1 MRRFSIFAALIIS
14 LMCGCSEQQ
23 QTIETTRYEAGVS
36 RDLATKRKATIEELQ
51 YGIDIDLVENRG
63 EVNISLKLK
72 QKEDIVVDFRATEN
86 ILDVKLN
93 GKEVKHEIYNEHIVI
108 ASSEVEA
115 GKNTISIA
123 FNVDNQSLN
132 RNDEFLYTLLV
143 PDRARTLFPC
153 FDQPDMKASYTL
165 SLTIP
170 ETWVAVSNTIIS
182 SEEQDPATAT
192 KRVTFAPTEP
202 LSTYLFSFVAGKLSK
217 STYDDGTH
225 TFNAY
230 YRETEPKRLAQLET
244 IFSEVKSSLEWLEDY
259 TGIAYPFAKYDIIIL
274 PGFQY
279 GGMEHT
285 GATLYNDRQMF
296 LSENPTLDER
306 LRRTQLIAHETAHMW
321 FGDYVT
327 MCWFDDVWTKE
338 VFANYFAARMA
349 EPLYTNIN
357 HPLNRLKT
365 YTTSALREDRT
376 LGSTSIRQDLDN
388 MQNAGLIYGQI
399 IYNKAPIVM
408 DKLVE
413 LMGEEAF
420 KSGIRDYLKTYAY
433 GNATWPEL
441 IAILD
446 KYTEEDLATFSDVW
460 VHQKGMPHI
469 AVEIGAE
476 DIIFTQSDPYNRGTL
491 WTQSFSSR
499 VIYADGREE
508 VIDITMREGEHRV
521 AKGGDIVAL
530 LPNSCGRGYGLFIPD
545 AKSREWI
552 TSNFATLR
560 DDLLRE
566 SLLITLHECYQHN
579 IIAAEEWQL
588 FILRNIGKEP
598 NYLIA
603 STMND
608 YLAGVMIEV
617 GKQDA
622 ESHLWSII
630 CKLNNPSLNR
640 RLTMTLAHVMTSKRS
655 IEQLYALWKSM
666 SNSNLDEQDY
676 TTLAYEL
683 ALRLPQQ
690 AEYILATQRQRIS
703 NPDRIAQFDYISRAV
718 TADRAERDTLFEW
731 LLSDAKNRRPEPWAA
746 TMLSYLCHH
755 TRQAESFDYIYKGLD
770 ALREIQRTGDIFFPS
785 NWLKA
790 LLGGHHSDR
799 AKQEVERFLKNN
811 PDYPQ
816 LLKNKILQ
824 NTPQL

>member
-1 MRRFSIFAALIIS
+1 MNRFSLFATLI
-14 LMCGCSEQQ
+14 LMLLTSCAEQN
-23 QTIETTRYEAGVS
+23 TRYDAGVS
-36 RDLATKRKATIEELQ
+36 REVAEWRKATIENLK
-51 YGIDIDLVENRG
+51 YNIDIDLVENVGR
-63 EVNISLKLK
+63 VDIIFSLKH
-72 QKEDIVVDFRATEN
+72 KEDIVIDFRATEN
-86 ILDVKLN
+86 ILNVKLN
-93 GKEVKHEIYNEHIVI
+93 DGEAKHKIFNEHIVI
-108 ASSEVEA
+108 AGGEVEA
-115 GKNTISIA
+115 GSNIVTID
-123 FNVDNQSLN
+123 FKVDNQSLN

-165 SLTIP
+165 ALTIP
-170 ETWVAVSNTIIS
+170 EEWVAVSNTSIY
-182 SEEQDPATAT
+182 SEEIDHTTAT
-192 KRVTFAPTEP
+192 KRVSFAPTEP
-202 LSTYLFSFVAGKLSK
+202 LSTYLFSFVAGKLYK

-225 TFNAY
+225 TFTAY
-230 YRETEPKRLAQLET
+230 YRETEPKRLAQLDT
-244 IFSEVKSSLEWLEDY
+244 IFAEVKSSLEWLEEY
-259 TGIAYPFAKYDIIIL
+259 TGINYPFAKYDIIIL

-349 EPLYTNIN
+349 EPLYTDIN
-357 HPLNRLKT
+357 HRLNRLKT

-376 LGSTSIRQDLDN
+376 LGSNAIRRELDN

-420 KSGIRDYLKTYAY
+420 QKGIREYLYTYAY

-446 KYTEEDLATFSDVW
+446 RYTDEDLATFSDVW

-469 AVEIGAE
+469 SVEISDN

-491 WTQSFSSR
+491 WTQSFSSL
-499 VIYADGREE
+499 VLYADGSREI
-508 VIDITMREGEHRV
+508 IDITMRDSEHRV
-521 AKGGDIVAL
+521 TTKGNIVAL

-545 AKSREWI
+545 AASRKWI
-552 TSNFATLR
+552 MANISTLE
-560 DDLLRE
+560 DALLRE
-566 SLLITLHECYQHN
+566 SLIITLHECYQHD
-579 IIAAEEWQL
+579 IITADEWL
-588 FILRNIGKEP
+588 RFILEHIAVEP

-603 STMND
+603 STLND
-608 YLAGVMIEV
+608 YLAGAMIEV
-617 GKQDA
+617 GNHEA
-622 ESHLWSII
+622 ENYLWRII
-630 CKLNNPSLNR
+630 CTIDNPSLSR
-640 RLTMTLAHVMTSKRS
+640 RLTMTLAHAAVSHRS
-655 IEQLYALWKSM
+655 VERLYSLWESR
-666 SNSNLDEQDY
+666 SNPQLDEQDY

-683 ALRLPQQ
+683 ALRLPKQMDN
-690 AEYILATQRQRIS
+690 ILTTQRSRIT
-703 NPDRIAQFDYISRAV
+703 NPDRIAQFDYISRAMV
-718 TADRAERDTLFEW
+718 TDIEQREALFVW
-731 LLSDAKNRRPEPWAA
+731 LLSDAKHRRPEPWAA

-755 TRQAESFDYIYKGLD
+755 TRQTESIAYIERGLD
-770 ALREIQRTGDIFFPS
+770 ALKEIQRTGDIFFPS

-790 LLGGHHSDR
+790 LLGGHHTNE
-799 AKQEVERFLKNN
+799 AKQEVERFLNAN

-816 LLKNKILQ
+816 LLKSKILQ
-824 NTPQL
+824 NTPR

>member
-1 MRRFSIFAALIIS
+1 MKRFSIFATLI
-14 LMCGCSEQQ
+14 LMLLTSCTEQS
-23 QTIETTRYEAGVS
+23 TRYDAGIS
-36 RDLATKRKATIEELQ
+36 RDLATWRKATIEGLK
-51 YGIDIDLVENRG
+51 YNIDINLVENIGR
-63 EVNISLKLK
+63 VDISLALT
-72 QKEDIVVDFRATEN
+72 QSEEIVVDFRATEN
-86 ILDVKLN
+86 ILNVKLN
-93 GKEVKHEIYNEHIVI
+93 GSDVKHRIFNEHIII
-108 ASSEVEA
+108 AENEVKA
-115 GKNTISIA
+115 GDNIVSIV

-132 RNDEFLYTLLV
+132 RNKEFLYTLLV

-170 ETWVAVSNTIIS
+170 EEWVAVSNTTIN
-182 SEEQDPATAT
+182 SEEVNSATAT
-192 KRVTFAPTEP
+192 KRVSFAPTEP
-202 LSTYLFSFVAGKLSK
+202 LSTYLFSFVAGKLYK

-230 YRETEPKRLAQLET
+230 YRETDPKRLAQLDT

-259 TGIAYPFAKYDIIIL
+259 TGITYPFAKYDIIIL

-296 LSENPTLDER
+296 LSDNPTLDER

-338 VFANYFAARMA
+338 IFANYFAARMA
-349 EPLYTNIN
+349 EPLYSDIN
-357 HPLNRLKT
+357 HRLNRLKT

-376 LGSTSIRQDLDN
+376 LGSNSIRQELDN
-388 MQNAGLIYGQI
+388 MHNAGLIYGQI

-420 KSGIRDYLKTYAY
+420 QSGIREYLRTYAY

-446 KYTEEDLATFSDVW
+446 KYTDEDLATFSDVW
-460 VHQKGMPHI
+460 VHQKGIPHI
-469 AVEIGAE
+469 AVEVGDRE
-476 DIIFTQSDPYNRGTL
+476 IIFSQSDPYNRGTL

-508 VIDITMREGEHRV
+508 IIDLVMRDSEHSVV
-521 AKGGDIVAL
+521 ANGDIVAI

-545 AKSREWI
+545 SNSREWI
-552 TSNFATLR
+552 MANIATLD

-566 SLLITLHECYQHN
+566 SLIITLHECYQHD
-579 IIAAEEWQL
+579 IITAEEWQL
-588 FILRNIGKEP
+588 FILRNIGIEP

-630 CKLNNPSLNR
+630 CKLNNPSLSR

-655 IEQLYALWKSM
+655 IEQLYALWESM

-683 ALRLPQQ
+683 ALRLPAQ
-690 AEYILATQRQRIS
+690 AENIITTQRSRIT
-703 NPDRIAQFDYISRAV
+703 NPDRIAQFDYISRAT
-718 TADRAERDTLFEW
+718 TADATEREALFAW

-746 TMLSYLCHH
+746 TMLGYLCHH
-755 TRQAESFDYIYKGLD
+755 TRQAESFGYIYKGLE
-770 ALREIQRTGDIFFPS
+770 ALKEIQRTGDIFFPT

-790 LLGGHHSDR
+790 LLGGHHSDE
-799 AKQEVERFLKNN
+799 AKQEVGRFLENN
-811 PDYPQ
+811 PNYPQ

>member
-1 MRRFSIFAALIIS
+1 MKRFSIIAILIATMVCACTKENVTRYDTGISRELATWRKAIIS
-14 LMCGCSEQQ
+14 
-23 QTIETTRYEAGVS
+23 
-36 RDLATKRKATIEELQ
+36 DLK
-51 YGIDIDLVENRG
+51 YNIDIDLVENIGR
-63 EVNISLKLK
+63 VDISLSLE
-72 QKEDIVVDFRATEN
+72 QSEEIVVDFRATEN
-86 ILDVKLN
+86 ILDIKLN
-93 GKEVKHEIYNEHIVI
+93 DSDVKHKIFNEHIVI
-108 ASSEVEA
+108 DKSEVKA
-115 GKNTISIA
+115 GNNIVSIA
-123 FNVDNQSLN
+123 FKVDNQSLN

-170 ETWVAVSNTIIS
+170 EEWVAVSNTTVS
-182 SEEQDPATAT
+182 SETIDHKTST
-192 KRVTFAPTEP
+192 KRVCFAPTEP
-202 LSTYLFSFVAGKLSK
+202 LSTYLFSFVAGKLYK

-225 TFNAY
+225 TFTAY
-230 YRETEPKRLAQLET
+230 YRETEPKRLAQLDT
-244 IFSEVKSSLEWLEDY
+244 IFAEVKSSLEWLEEY
-259 TGIAYPFAKYDIIIL
+259 TGIPYPFAKYDIIIL

-296 LSENPTLDER
+296 LSDNPTLDER

-349 EPLYTNIN
+349 EPLYTDIN
-357 HPLNRLKT
+357 HRLNRLKT

-376 LGSTSIRQDLDN
+376 LGSTSIRQGLDN

-413 LMGEEAF
+413 LMGEESF
-420 KSGIRDYLKTYAY
+420 QSGIREYLHTYAY

-446 KYTEEDLATFSDVW
+446 RYTEEDLATFSDVW

-469 AVEIGAE
+469 AIEIGSDE
-476 DIIFTQSDPYNRGTL
+476 IIFRQSDPYNRGTL
-491 WTQSFSSR
+491 WTQNFSSR
-499 VIYADGREE
+499 VVYSNGREE
-508 VIDITMREGEHRV
+508 IINITMREGEHRI
-521 AKGGDIVAL
+521 ATNGDIVAV

-545 AKSREWI
+545 GSSREWI
-552 TSNFATLR
+552 MKNINIL
-560 DDLLRE
+560 DDELLRE
-566 SLLITLHECYQHN
+566 SLIITLHECYQHD
-579 IIAAEEWQL
+579 IITANEWL
-588 FILRNIGKEP
+588 GFILRHIAVEP

-603 STMND
+603 STLND
-608 YLAGVMIEV
+608 YLAGAMIEV
-617 GKQDA
+617 GNYEA
-622 ESHLWSII
+622 ENRLWNII
-630 CKLNNPSLNR
+630 CTHSNPSLCR
-640 RLTMTLAHVMTSKRS
+640 RLIMTLAHAATSPKS
-655 IEQLYALWKSM
+655 IERLYKLWEQR
-666 SNSNLDEQDY
+666 SNTQLDEQDY

-683 ALRLPQQ
+683 ALRLPKQ
-690 AEYILATQRQRIS
+690 AEHILATQRQRIT
-703 NPDRIAQFDYISRAV
+703 NPDRIAQFDYISRA
-718 TADRAERDTLFEW
+718 TTDDISKRAELFEW
-731 LLSDAKNRRPEPWAA
+731 LLSDPKNRRPEPWAA

-755 TRQAESFDYIYKGLD
+755 TRQAESLSYIYPALD
-770 ALREIQRTGDIFFPS
+770 ALKEIQRTGDIFFPS

-790 LLGGHHSDR
+790 LLGGHHNE
-799 AKQEVERFLKNN
+799 AAQQEVERFLNDN
-811 PDYPQ
+811 DNYPI

-824 NTPQL
+824 NTK

>member
-1 MRRFSIFAALIIS
+1 MKRFSILATLLLI
-14 LMCGCSEQQ
+14 LMSGCTEQSA
-23 QTIETTRYEAGVS
+23 RYDAGVS
-36 RDLATKRKATIEELQ
+36 RDLATWRKATIEGLK
-51 YGIDIDLVENRG
+51 YSIDIDLVKNIG
-63 EVNISLKLK
+63 KVDISLWLK
-72 QKEDIVVDFRATEN
+72 QSEEIVVDFRATEN

-93 GKEVKHEIYNEHIVI
+93 GGEVKHRIFNEHIVI
-108 ASSEVEA
+108 ENSEVDA
-115 GKNTISIA
+115 GDNVVTIA

-132 RNDEFLYTLLV
+132 RNEEFLYTLLV

-153 FDQPDMKASYTL
+153 FDQPDMKANYTL

-170 ETWVAVSNTIIS
+170 EEWVAVSNTTIS
-182 SEEQDPATAT
+182 SEEIDPATAT
-192 KRVTFAPTEP
+192 KRIAFAPTEP
-202 LSTYLFSFVAGKLSK
+202 LSTYLFSFVAGKLYK

-230 YRETEPKRLAQLET
+230 YRETEPKRLEQMET
-244 IFSEVKSSLEWLEDY
+244 IFAEVKSSLEWLEEY
-259 TGIAYPFAKYDIIIL
+259 TGIPYPFAKYDIIIL

-296 LSENPTLDER
+296 LSDSPTLDEQ

-349 EPLYTNIN
+349 EPLYGDIN
-357 HPLNRLKT
+357 HRLNRLKT

-376 LGSTSIRQDLDN
+376 LGSNAIRQELDN
-388 MQNAGLIYGQI
+388 MHNAGLIYGQI

-420 KSGIRDYLKTYAY
+420 KSGIREYLHTYAY

-446 KYTEEDLATFSDVW
+446 RYTEEDLATFSDVW

-469 AVEIGAE
+469 AIEVGEGE
-476 DIIFTQSDPYNRGTL
+476 IIFSQSDPYNRGTL

-508 VIDITMREGEHRV
+508 IIDITMREAKQRV
-521 AKGGDIVAL
+521 AVNGSVVAL

-545 AKSREWI
+545 SKSREWI
-552 TSNFATLR
+552 ISNIATLE

-566 SLLITLHECYQHN
+566 SLVITLHECYQHD
-579 IIAAEEWQL
+579 IISAEQWL
-588 FILRNIGKEP
+588 DFILSHISVEP

-608 YLAGVMIEV
+608 YLAGAMIEA
-617 GKQDA
+617 GNTEA
-622 ESHLWSII
+622 ESRLWDII
-630 CKLNNPSLNR
+630 CTHDNPSLCR
-640 RLTMTLAHVMTSKRS
+640 RLTMTLAHAMVSECS
-655 IEQLYALWKSM
+655 IERLYTLWEGKSNPQLS
-666 SNSNLDEQDY
+666 EQDY

-683 ALRLPQQ
+683 ALRLPNK
-690 AEYILATQRQRIS
+690 AEHILTTERIRIT
-703 NPDRIAQFDYISRAV
+703 NPDRIAQFDYISRAT
-718 TADRAERDTLFEW
+718 TANIEEREALFAW

-746 TMLSYLCHH
+746 SMLGYLCHY
-755 TRQAESFDYIYKGLD
+755 TRQTESFDYIYRGLD
-770 ALREIQRTGDIFFPS
+770 NLTTIQRTGDIFFPS

-790 LLGGHHSDR
+790 LLGGHSSEA
-799 AKQEVERFLKNN
+799 AKQEVERFLNDN
-811 PDYPQ
+811 PDYPA

-824 NTPQL
+824 NIPR

>member
-1 MRRFSIFAALIIS
+1 MKRFSIFVILLTIIMS
-14 LMCGCSEQQ
+14 ACSEQS
-23 QTIETTRYEAGVS
+23 TRYEAGVS
-36 RDLATKRKATIEELQ
+36 HDLAMWRKATIEELK
-51 YGIDIDLVENRG
+51 YNIDINIVENVG
-63 EVNISLKLK
+63 SVDISFSLK
-72 QKEDIVVDFRATEN
+72 QSEEIVVDFRATEN

-93 GKEVKHEIYNEHIVI
+93 GGEVKHKIFNEHIVI
-108 ASSEVEA
+108 SKSEVKA
-115 GKNTISIA
+115 GENIVSVT

-170 ETWVAVSNTIIS
+170 EEWVAVSNTLIS
-182 SEEQDPATAT
+182 SEERDAETAT
-192 KRVTFAPTEP
+192 KRVCFAPTEP
-202 LSTYLFSFVAGKLSK
+202 LSTYLFSFVAGKLHK
-217 STYDDGTH
+217 STYNDGTH

-230 YRETEPKRLAQLET
+230 YRETDPKRLAQLET
-244 IFSEVKSSLEWLEDY
+244 IFAEVKSSLEWLEEY
-259 TGIAYPFAKYDIIIL
+259 TGIPYPFAKYDIIIL

-296 LSENPTLDER
+296 LSDSPTLDER

-349 EPLYTNIN
+349 EPLYTDIN
-357 HPLNRLKT
+357 HRLNRLKT

-376 LGSTSIRQDLDN
+376 LGSNSIRQELNN
-388 MQNAGLIYGQI
+388 MHNAGLIYGQI

-413 LMGEEAF
+413 LMGEEQF
-420 KSGIRDYLKTYAY
+420 QSGIREYLHTYAY

-446 KYTEEDLATFSDVW
+446 KYTDEDLASFSDVW
-460 VHQKGMPHI
+460 VHQKGLPHI
-469 AVEIGAE
+469 SVEIE
-476 DIIFTQSDPYNRGTL
+476 DREIVFKQSDPLNRGTL

-499 VIYADGREE
+499 VIYDDGREE
-508 VIDITMREGEHRV
+508 IIDITMRDSEHRV
-521 AKGGDIVAL
+521 AIDGDIATV

-545 AKSREWI
+545 AASREWI
-552 TSNFATLR
+552 MANISTL
-560 DDLLRE
+560 DDALLRE
-566 SLLITLHECYQHN
+566 SLVITLHECYQHD
-579 IIAAEEWQL
+579 IITANEWLQ
-588 FILRNIGKEP
+588 FILDHIAIEP

-603 STMND
+603 STLND
-608 YLAGVMIEV
+608 YLASAMIEV
-617 GKQDA
+617 GDPEA
-622 ESHLWSII
+622 ESRLWDII
-630 CKLNNPSLNR
+630 CENSTPSLCR
-640 RLTMTLAHVMTSKRS
+640 RLTMTLAHATTSS
-655 IEQLYALWKSM
+655 NIIERLYTLWESKS
-666 SNSNLDEQDY
+666 NPQLDEQEY

-683 ALRLPQQ
+683 ALRLPEQR
-690 AEYILATQRQRIS
+690 EYILDTQRGRII
-703 NPDRIAQFDYISRAV
+703 NPDRIAQFDYISRA
-718 TADRAERDTLFEW
+718 TIDDISKRAELFEW
-731 LLSDAKNRRPEPWAA
+731 LLSEPSHRRPEPWAA
-746 TMLSYLCHH
+746 TMLGYLCHH
-755 TRQAESFDYIYKGLD
+755 TRQAESLNYIYIGLD

-790 LLGGHHSDR
+790 LLSGHHSQEAAD
-799 AKQEVERFLKNN
+799 EVERFLNDN
-811 PDYPQ
+811 PDYPA

-824 NTPQL
+824 NIPR

>member
-1 MRRFSIFAALIIS
+1 MKRFSIFATLI
-14 LMCGCSEQQ
+14 LMLLTSCTEQS
-23 QTIETTRYEAGVS
+23 TRYDAGIS
-36 RDLATKRKATIEELQ
+36 RDLATWRKATIEGLK
-51 YGIDIDLVENRG
+51 YNIDIDLVNNIG
-63 EVNISLKLK
+63 SVDISLSLT
-72 QKEDIVVDFRATEN
+72 QSEEIVVDFRATEN

-93 GKEVKHEIYNEHIVI
+93 GSDVKHRIFNEHIII
-108 ASSEVEA
+108 AENEVKA
-115 GKNTISIA
+115 GDNVVSIA
-123 FNVDNQSLN
+123 FKVDNQSLN
-132 RNDEFLYTLLV
+132 RNEEFLYTLLV

-170 ETWVAVSNTIIS
+170 EEWVAVSNTTIS
-182 SEEQDPATAT
+182 SEEVNSATAT
-192 KRVTFAPTEP
+192 KRVSFAPTEP
-202 LSTYLFSFVAGKLSK
+202 LSTYLFSFVAGKLYK

-230 YRETEPKRLAQLET
+230 YRETDPKRLAQLDT

-259 TGIAYPFAKYDIIIL
+259 TGITYPFAKYDIIIL

-296 LSENPTLDER
+296 LSDNPTLDER

-349 EPLYTNIN
+349 EPLYSDIN
-357 HPLNRLKT
+357 HRLNRLKT

-376 LGSTSIRQDLDN
+376 LGSNSIRQELDN
-388 MQNAGLIYGQI
+388 MHNAGLIYGQI

-420 KSGIRDYLKTYAY
+420 QSGIRDYLHTYAY

-446 KYTEEDLATFSDVW
+446 RYTEEDLATFSDVW

-469 AVEIGAE
+469 AVEVSDSE
-476 DIIFTQSDPYNRGTL
+476 IIFSQSDPYNRGTL

-499 VIYADGREE
+499 VIYADGKVE
-508 VIDITMREGEHRV
+508 VIDITMRESEHIV
-521 AKGGDIVAL
+521 TYSGKIVAI

-545 AKSREWI
+545 SNSREWI
-552 TSNFATLR
+552 MANIATLD

-566 SLLITLHECYQHN
+566 SLIITLHECYQHD
-579 IIAAEEWQL
+579 IISAEQWLQ
-588 FILRNIGKEP
+588 FILNHVAVEP

-630 CKLNNPSLNR
+630 CKLNNPSLSR
-640 RLTMTLAHVMTSKRS
+640 RLTMTLAHVMTSNHS
-655 IEQLYALWKSM
+655 IERLYTLWESQ
-666 SNSNLDEQDY
+666 SNPQLDEQEY

-683 ALRLPQQ
+683 ALRLPKQRDH
-690 AEYILATQRQRIS
+690 ILTTQRSRIT
-703 NPDRIAQFDYISRAV
+703 NPDRIAQFDYISRAT
-718 TADRAERDTLFEW
+718 TADAAEREALFAW

-746 TMLSYLCHH
+746 TMLGYLCHH
-755 TRQAESFDYIYKGLD
+755 TRQAESFGYIYKGLE
-770 ALREIQRTGDIFFPS
+770 ALKEIQRTGDIFFPS

-790 LLGGHHSDR
+790 LLGGHHSDE
-799 AKQEVERFLKNN
+799 AKQEVERFLENN
-811 PDYPQ
+811 PDYPD

-824 NTPQL
+824 NTK

>member
-1 MRRFSIFAALIIS
+1 MKRFSILATLLLI
-14 LMCGCSEQQ
+14 LMSGCTEQSA
-23 QTIETTRYEAGVS
+23 RYDAGIS
-36 RDLATKRKATIEELQ
+36 RDLATWRKATIEGLK
-51 YGIDIDLVENRG
+51 YNIDIDLVENVG
-63 EVNISLKLK
+63 SVDIAFELK
-72 QKEDIVVDFRATEN
+72 QSEEIVVDFRATEN

-93 GKEVKHEIYNEHIVI
+93 GDAIKHKIFNEHIVI
-108 ASSEVEA
+108 GKSEAKA
-115 GKNTISIA
+115 GDNVVTIA
-123 FNVDNQSLN
+123 FKVDNQSLN
-132 RNDEFLYTLLV
+132 RNEEFLYTLLV

-170 ETWVAVSNTIIS
+170 EEWVAVSNTTIS
-182 SEEQDPATAT
+182 SEEVDPATAT
-192 KRVTFAPTEP
+192 KHVVFAPTEP

-230 YRETEPKRLAQLET
+230 YRETEPKRLAQLES
-244 IFSEVKSSLEWLEDY
+244 IFAEVKSSLEWLEDY
-259 TGIAYPFAKYDIIIL
+259 TDIPYPFAKYDIIIL

-296 LSENPTLDER
+296 LSDSPTLDER

-349 EPLYTNIN
+349 EPLYTDIN
-357 HPLNRLKT
+357 HRLNLLKT
-365 YTTSALREDRT
+365 YTTAALREDRT
-376 LGSTSIRQDLDN
+376 LGSNSIRQELDN
-388 MQNAGLIYGQI
+388 MHNAGLIYGQI

-413 LMGEEAF
+413 LMGEEQF
-420 KSGIRDYLKTYAY
+420 QSGIREYLHTYAY

-469 AVEIGAE
+469 AIEVGEGE
-476 DIIFTQSDPYNRGTL
+476 IIFSQSDPYNRGTL
-491 WTQSFSSR
+491 WTQSFNTR

-508 VIDITMREGEHRV
+508 IINLTMRDSEHR
-521 AKGGDIVAL
+521 KTYDGDIIAI

-552 TSNFATLR
+552 MANFASLE
-560 DDLLRE
+560 DALLRE
-566 SLLITLHECYQHN
+566 SLVITLHECYEHD
-579 IIAAEEWQL
+579 IISADDWL
-588 FILRNIGKEP
+588 SFVLRTIATEP

-603 STMND
+603 STLND
-608 YLAGVMIEV
+608 YLADVMIEV
-617 GKQDA
+617 GNPEA
-622 ESHLWSII
+622 ENHLWDII
-630 CKLNNPSLNR
+630 CTHDNPSLCR
-640 RLTMTLAHVMTSKRS
+640 RLTMTLAHAMIS
-655 IEQLYALWKSM
+655 EQSYERLYTLWEGKS
-666 SNSNLDEQDY
+666 NPQLDEQDY

-683 ALRLPQQ
+683 ALRLPAH
-690 AEYILATQRQRIS
+690 AEYILATQRGRIT
-703 NPDRIAQFDYISRAV
+703 NPDRIAQFDYISRAT
-718 TADRAERDTLFEW
+718 TANIEEREALFAW

-746 TMLSYLCHH
+746 SMLGYLCHH
-755 TRQAESFDYIYKGLD
+755 TRQTQSLTYIYE
-770 ALREIQRTGDIFFPS
+770 ALENLKEIQRTGDIFFPS

-790 LLGGHHSDR
+790 LLSGHSSEA
-799 AKQEVERFLKNN
+799 AKQEVERFLEDN
-811 PDYPQ
+811 PHYPA

>member
-1 MRRFSIFAALIIS
+1 MKRFSIFATLI
-14 LMCGCSEQQ
+14 LMLLTSCTEQS
-23 QTIETTRYEAGVS
+23 TRYDAGIS
-36 RDLATKRKATIEELQ
+36 RDLATWRKATIEGLK
-51 YGIDIDLVENRG
+51 YNIDIDLVENIGR
-63 EVNISLKLK
+63 VDISLSLT
-72 QKEDIVVDFRATEN
+72 QSEEIVVDFRATEN

-93 GKEVKHEIYNEHIVI
+93 GSDVKHRIFNEHIII
-108 ASSEVEA
+108 AENEVKA
-115 GKNTISIA
+115 GDNIVSIV

-132 RNDEFLYTLLV
+132 RNEEFLYTLLV

-170 ETWVAVSNTIIS
+170 EEWVAVSNTTIS
-182 SEEQDPATAT
+182 SEEVNSATAT
-192 KRVTFAPTEP
+192 KRVSFAPTEP
-202 LSTYLFSFVAGKLSK
+202 LSTYLFSFVAGKLYK

-230 YRETEPKRLAQLET
+230 YRETDPKRLAQLDT

-296 LSENPTLDER
+296 LSDNPTLDER

-338 VFANYFAARMA
+338 IFANYFAARMA
-349 EPLYTNIN
+349 EPLYSDIN
-357 HPLNRLKT
+357 HRLNRLKT

-376 LGSTSIRQDLDN
+376 LGSNSIRQELDN
-388 MQNAGLIYGQI
+388 MHNAGLIYGQI

-420 KSGIRDYLKTYAY
+420 QSGIRDYLHTYAY

-446 KYTEEDLATFSDVW
+446 RYTEEDLATFSDVW

-469 AVEIGAE
+469 AVKVGDRE
-476 DIIFTQSDPYNRGTL
+476 IIFSQSDPYNRGTL

-508 VIDITMREGEHRV
+508 VIDLVMRDSEHRV
-521 AKGGDIVAL
+521 VANGDIVAI

-545 AKSREWI
+545 SKSREWI
-552 TSNFATLR
+552 MANIATLD

-566 SLLITLHECYQHN
+566 SLIITLHECYQHD
-579 IIAAEEWQL
+579 IITAEEWQL

-655 IEQLYALWKSM
+655 IEQLYALWESM

-683 ALRLPQQ
+683 ALRLPAQ
-690 AEYILATQRQRIS
+690 AENIITTQRNRITH
-703 NPDRIAQFDYISRAV
+703 PDRIAQFDYISRAT
-718 TADRAERDTLFEW
+718 TADAAEREALFAW

-746 TMLSYLCHH
+746 TMLGYLCHH

-770 ALREIQRTGDIFFPS
+770 ALREIQRTGDIFFPT

-790 LLGGHHSDR
+790 LLGGHHSDE
-799 AKQEVERFLKNN
+799 AKQEVERFLENN
-811 PDYPQ
+811 PNYPQ

>member
-1 MRRFSIFAALIIS
+1 MKNFSILAALIMT
-14 LMCGCSEQQ
+14 LMCGCTEQSK
-23 QTIETTRYEAGVS
+23 RYEAGVS
-36 RDLATKRKATIEELQ
+36 RDLAEWRKASIEGLQ
-51 YGIDIDLVENRG
+51 YGIDIDLVENVG
-63 EVNISLKLK
+63 KVDISLLLK
-72 QKEDIVVDFRATEN
+72 QKGDIVVDFRATEN
-86 ILDVKLN
+86 ILGVELN
-93 GKEVKHEIYNEHIVI
+93 GKAVEHEIYNEHIVI
-108 ASSEVEA
+108 GSSAVES
-115 GKNTISIA
+115 GENIISID
-123 FNVDNQSLN
+123 FKVDNQSLN

-170 ETWVAVSNTIIS
+170 EEWMAVSNSIITC
-182 SEEQDPATAT
+182 EEHDPARAT
-192 KRVTFAPTEP
+192 KRVSFAPTEP

-230 YRETEPKRLAQLET
+230 YRETDPSRLAQLET
-244 IFSEVKSSLEWLEDY
+244 IFSEVKSSLEWLEEY

-296 LSENPTLDER
+296 LSNNPTLDER

-327 MCWFDDVWTKE
+327 MCWFNDVWTKE

-349 EPLYTNIN
+349 EPLYTDIN
-357 HPLNRLKT
+357 HRLNRLKT
-365 YTTSALREDRT
+365 YTTSALGEDRT
-376 LGSTSIRQDLDN
+376 LGSTSIRQELDN
-388 MQNAGLIYGQI
+388 MQNAGLIYGKI

-420 KSGIRDYLKTYAY
+420 QSGIREYLNTYAY

-469 AVEIGAE
+469 AVELDTE

-508 VIDITMREGEHRV
+508 TLDLTMRDAEHRV

-545 AKSREWI
+545 AGSREWI
-552 TSNFATLR
+552 MKNFASLK
-560 DDLLRE
+560 DELLRE
-566 SLLITLHECYQHN
+566 SLLITLHECYQHD
-579 IIAAEEWQL
+579 IIKADEWLL
-588 FILRNIGKEP
+588 FIQRNIGAEP

-608 YLAGVMIEV
+608 YLSGAMIEV
-617 GKQDA
+617 GNADA
-622 ESHLWSII
+622 ENRLWGTI
-630 CKLNNPSLNR
+630 CANNNPSLCR
-640 RLTMTLAHVMTSKRS
+640 RLTMTLAHAMTSKQSLERIYTLWESRS
-655 IEQLYALWKSM
+655 NPQ
-666 SNSNLDEQDY
+666 LDEQEY

-683 ALRLPQQ
+683 ALRIPAR
-690 AEYILATQRQRIS
+690 AEQILATQRERIS
-703 NPDRIAQFDYISRAV
+703 NPDRLAQFDYISRAV
-718 TADRAERDTLFEW
+718 VEDKAERDALFEW
-731 LLSDAKNRRPEPWAA
+731 LLSEPKNRRPEPWAA
-746 TMLSYLCHH
+746 TTLGYLCHH
-755 TRQAESFDYIYKGLD
+755 TRQAESFDYIYKGLE

-785 NWLKA
+785 NWLRA
-790 LLGGHHSDR
+790 LLGSHHSTE
-799 AKQEVERFLKNN
+799 AKQEVERFLENN
-811 PDYPQ
+811 PNYPQ

-824 NTPQL
+824 NTPR

>member
-1 MRRFSIFAALIIS
+1 MKRFSIFAALIMT
-14 LMCGCSEQQ
+14 LMCACSEQSA
-23 QTIETTRYEAGVS
+23 RYESGVS
-36 RDLATKRKATIEELQ
+36 RDLAEWRKASIEGLQ

-63 EVNISLKLK
+63 KVDISLNLK
-72 QKEDIVVDFRATEN
+72 QKGDIVVDFRATEN
-86 ILDVKLN
+86 ILDVELN
-93 GKEVKHEIYNEHIVI
+93 GKAVEHEIYNEHIVI
-108 ASSEVEA
+108 ASSDVEA
-115 GKNTISIA
+115 TENIVSIT
-123 FNVDNQSLN
+123 FSVDNQSLN
-132 RNDEFLYTLLV
+132 RNEEFLYTLLV

-170 ETWVAVSNTIIS
+170 EEWVAVSNTTIR
-182 SEEQDPATAT
+182 SEERDPVTAT
-192 KRVTFAPTEP
+192 KRVSFAPTEP

-244 IFSEVKSSLEWLEDY
+244 IFAEVKSSLEWLEDY

-349 EPLYTNIN
+349 EPLYTDIN
-357 HPLNRLKT
+357 HRLNRLKT

-376 LGSTSIRQDLDN
+376 LGSTSIRQELDN
-388 MQNAGLIYGQI
+388 MHNAGLIYGQI

-413 LMGEEAF
+413 LMGEEQF
-420 KSGIRDYLKTYAY
+420 QCGIREYLTTYAY

-469 AVEIGAE
+469 AIEIGTE
-476 DIIFTQSDPYNRGTL
+476 EIIFTQNDPYERGTL

-499 VIYADGREE
+499 VIYADGREKI
-508 VIDITMREGEHRV
+508 IDLTMRDSKHRV

-545 AKSREWI
+545 TKSREWI
-552 TSNFATLR
+552 MKNFASLE
-560 DDLLRE
+560 DALLRE
-566 SLLITLHECYQHN
+566 SLAITLHECYQHD
-579 IIAAEEWQL
+579 IITAEEWL
-588 FILRNIGKEP
+588 DFILHNIAIEP

-603 STMND
+603 STLND
-608 YLAGVMIEV
+608 YLAGAMIEV
-617 GKQDA
+617 GKADA
-622 ESHLWSII
+622 ENHLWRVI
-630 CKLNNPSLNR
+630 CTHNNTSLVR
-640 RLTMTLAHVMTSKRS
+640 RLTITLAHAMTATQS
-655 IEQLYALWKSM
+655 IERIYELWESRYNKQ
-666 SNSNLDEQDY
+666 LDEQEY

-683 ALRLPQQ
+683 ALRLPAQ
-690 AEYILATQRQRIS
+690 AERILATQRQRIS

-718 TADRAERDTLFEW
+718 AADRTERNALFEW
-731 LLSDAKNRRPEPWAA
+731 LLGDAKNRRPEPWAA
-746 TMLSYLCHH
+746 TTLGYLCHH
-755 TRQAESFDYIYKGLD
+755 TRQEDSFDYIYKGLE
-770 ALREIQRTGDIFFPS
+770 ALKEIQRTGDIFFPS

-790 LLGGHHSDR
+790 LLGGHHSNE
-799 AKQEVERFLKNN
+799 AKQEVERFLENN

-824 NTPQL
+824 NTK

>member
-1 MRRFSIFAALIIS
+1 MKRFSIFATLI
-14 LMCGCSEQQ
+14 LMLLTSCTEQS
-23 QTIETTRYEAGVS
+23 TRYDAGIS
-36 RDLATKRKATIEELQ
+36 RDLATWRKATIEGLK
-51 YGIDIDLVENRG
+51 YNIDIDLVNNIG
-63 EVNISLKLK
+63 SVDISLSLT
-72 QKEDIVVDFRATEN
+72 QSEEVVVDFRATEN

-93 GKEVKHEIYNEHIVI
+93 GSDVKHRIFNEHIII
-108 ASSEVEA
+108 AENEVKA
-115 GKNTISIA
+115 GDNVVSIA
-123 FNVDNQSLN
+123 FKVDNQSLN
-132 RNDEFLYTLLV
+132 RNEEFLYTLLV

-153 FDQPDMKASYTL
+153 FDQPDMKANYTL

-170 ETWVAVSNTIIS
+170 EEWVAVSNTTIN
-182 SEEQDPATAT
+182 SEEVNSATAT
-192 KRVTFAPTEP
+192 KRVSFAPTEP
-202 LSTYLFSFVAGKLSK
+202 LSTYLFSFVAGKLYK

-230 YRETEPKRLAQLET
+230 YRETDPKRLAQLDT

-296 LSENPTLDER
+296 LSDTPTLDER

-338 VFANYFAARMA
+338 IFANYFAARMA
-349 EPLYTNIN
+349 EPLYSDIN
-357 HPLNRLKT
+357 HRLNRLKT

-376 LGSTSIRQDLDN
+376 LGSNSIRQELDN
-388 MQNAGLIYGQI
+388 MHNAGLIYGQI

-413 LMGEEAF
+413 LMGEEQF
-420 KSGIRDYLKTYAY
+420 QCGIREYLNTYAY

-446 KYTEEDLATFSDVW
+446 RYTEEDLATFSDVW

-469 AVEIGAE
+469 AVEVGDRE
-476 DIIFTQSDPYNRGTL
+476 IIFSQSDPYNRGTL

-508 VIDITMREGEHRV
+508 VIDLVMRDSEHRV
-521 AKGGDIVAL
+521 VAKGDIVAI

-545 AKSREWI
+545 SQSREWI
-552 TSNFATLR
+552 MVNIATLD

-566 SLLITLHECYQHN
+566 SLIITLHECYQHD
-579 IIAAEEWQL
+579 IITAEEWQL
-588 FILRNIGKEP
+588 FILHNIGKEP

-603 STMND
+603 STLND
-608 YLAGVMIEV
+608 YLAGAMIEV
-617 GKQDA
+617 GNHEA
-622 ESHLWSII
+622 ENRLWKII
-630 CKLNNPSLNR
+630 CTHDNPSLSR
-640 RLTMTLAHVMTSKRS
+640 RLTMTLAHVMTSNHS
-655 IEQLYALWKSM
+655 IEQLYALWESM

-683 ALRLPQQ
+683 ALRLPAQ
-690 AEYILATQRQRIS
+690 AENIITTQRSRIT
-703 NPDRIAQFDYISRAV
+703 NPDRIAQFDYISRAT
-718 TADRAERDTLFEW
+718 TADIAERKALFEW

-746 TMLSYLCHH
+746 TMLGYLCHH
-755 TRQAESFDYIYKGLD
+755 TRQAESFGYIYKGLE
-770 ALREIQRTGDIFFPS
+770 ALKEIQRTGDIFFPS

-790 LLGGHHSDR
+790 LLGGHHSDE
-799 AKQEVERFLKNN
+799 AKQEVGRFLENN
-811 PDYPQ
+811 PNYPD

>member
-1 MRRFSIFAALIIS
+1 MRRFSILTTLILTLLFS
-14 LMCGCSEQQ
+14 CTNHSSH
-23 QTIETTRYEAGVS
+23 YDAGVS
-36 RDLATKRKATIEELQ
+36 RDLATWRKATIESLK
-51 YGIDIDLVENRG
+51 YNIDIDLVKNVG
-63 EVNISLKLK
+63 TVDISFSLK
-72 QKEDIVVDFRATEN
+72 QSEEIVVDFRATEN

-93 GKEVKHEIYNEHIVI
+93 GGAVKHKIFNEHIVI
-108 ASSEVEA
+108 ADSEVRA
-115 GKNTISIA
+115 GDNIINIA
-123 FNVDNQSLN
+123 FKVDNQSLN
-132 RNDEFLYTLLV
+132 RNNEFLYTLLV

-165 SLTIP
+165 ALTIP
-170 ETWVAVSNTIIS
+170 EEWVAVSNSVIT
-182 SEEQDPATAT
+182 SEEQDKATAT
-192 KRVTFAPTEP
+192 KRVSFAPTEP
-202 LSTYLFSFVAGKLSK
+202 LSTYLFSFVAGKLYK

-225 TFNAY
+225 TFTAY

-244 IFSEVKSSLEWLEDY
+244 IFAEIKSSLEWLEEY
-259 TGIAYPFAKYDIIIL
+259 TGIPYPFAKYDIIIL

-296 LSENPTLDER
+296 LSDTPTLDEC

-349 EPLYTNIN
+349 EPLYTDIN
-357 HPLNRLKT
+357 HRLNRLKT

-376 LGSTSIRQDLDN
+376 LGSNSIRQELDN
-388 MQNAGLIYGQI
+388 MHNAGLIYGQI

-413 LMGEEAF
+413 LMGEEQF
-420 KSGIRDYLKTYAY
+420 QSGIRDYLHTYAY

-446 KYTEEDLATFSDVW
+446 KYTDEDLATFSDVW

-469 AVEIGAE
+469 AVEIGDGE
-476 DIIFTQSDPYNRGTL
+476 IIFSQNDPYNRCTL
-491 WTQSFSSR
+491 WTQSFSSLI
-499 VIYADGREE
+499 IYADGRKE
-508 VIDITMREGEHRV
+508 VIDLTMRDSEHRV
-521 AKGGDIVAL
+521 AINGNIVAL

-545 AKSREWI
+545 SQSREWI
-552 TSNFATLR
+552 MANIATL
-560 DDLLRE
+560 DDALLRE
-566 SLLITLHECYQHN
+566 SLIIILHECYQHD
-579 IIAAEEWQL
+579 IISAEEWL
-588 FILRNIGKEP
+588 YFILSNIGTEP

-603 STMND
+603 STLND

-630 CKLNNPSLNR
+630 CKLNNPSLSR
-640 RLTMTLAHVMTSKRS
+640 RLTMTLAHVMTSNHS
-655 IEQLYALWKSM
+655 IERLYTLWESQ
-666 SNSNLDEQDY
+666 SNPQLDEQDY

-683 ALRLPQQ
+683 ALRLPKQRDH
-690 AEYILATQRQRIS
+690 ILTTQRSRIT
-703 NPDRIAQFDYISRAV
+703 NPDRIAQFDYISRAT
-718 TADRAERDTLFEW
+718 TADIAERKALFEW

-746 TMLSYLCHH
+746 TMLGYLCHH
-755 TRQAESFDYIYKGLD
+755 THQAESLDYIYEGLD
-770 ALREIQRTGDIFFPS
+770 ALKEIQRTGDIFFPS

-790 LLGGHHSDR
+790 LLGGQQNDK
-799 AKQEVERFLKNN
+799 AAQEVERFLTDNSN
-811 PDYPQ
+811 YPA

-824 NTPQL
+824 NTPR